1 MPAPADAAFVR
12 RKGQAGGFCG
22 AAKRWVRS
30 FAAMRPIIWAARA
43 GCCDFV
49 HRLVIEPVTAID
61 GTGREMPGSGHKWR
75 ALGVHAF
82 TASGAG
88 VGLPALASAWER
100 DFTSSFMWLALALAI
115 DGVDGALARRAR
127 VKEHAAF
134 IDGDMLDNVVDFL
147 TYVVVPA
154 VALMRSGLAPDW
166 ASVPLSVLIVSASA
180 LYFADKRMKT
190 HDHWFRGFP
199 AIWNVLVFYLLV
211 FEPPGWLTIAIAL
224 AGVAGMFAPFVF
236 VHPVR
241 VVRLRALTTIMLA
254 LWALS
259 ATLALANGLSGSF
272 IAKVGLAATAV
283 YFLALPL
290 ARKTP
295 FADS

>member
-1 MPAPADAAFVR
+1 M
-12 RKGQAGGFCG
+12 
-22 AAKRWVRS
+22 S
-30 FAAMRPIIWAARA
+30 
-43 GCCDFV
+43 
-49 HRLVIEPVTAID
+49 
-61 GTGREMPGSGHKWR
+61 GSGLKWR
-75 ALGVHAF
+75 ALGVHAL

-88 VGLPALASAWER
+88 VGLLALVAAWER
-100 DFTSSFMWLALALAI
+100 EFVNCFMWLALALVI
-115 DGVDGALARRAR
+115 DGVDGTLARRAR

-134 IDGDMLDNVVDFL
+134 IDGDTLDMVVDFL

-154 VALMRSGLAPDW
+154 VALMRSGLVPSW
-166 ASVPLSVLIVSASA
+166 GNVPLAVLIVSASA

-199 AIWNVLVFYLLV
+199 ALWNVLVFYLLV
-211 FEPPGWLTIAIAL
+211 FQPPGWLTIAIAL

-241 VVRLRALTTIMLA
+241 VVRLRALTTVMLA
-254 LWALS
+254 LWAFS
-259 ATLALANGLSGSF
+259 AALALANGLSGSLV
-272 IAKVGLAATAV
+272 AKAGLAITAI

-290 ARKTP
+290 MRKTP